1 MPDYTLPQARSVSG
15 LGRTEIAWTDFAFNP
30 LRAVTKDGK
39 AGWACVKVA
48 SGCKSCYAESLNK
61 RWGTGLPFTP
71 AGMKDVRVVLDE
83 ARVAAALTAKPR
95 GPFRAP
101 DGRPKVFVCDMTDV
115 FGEWV
120 PFETIDR
127 LFALF
132 ALRQDIDWQILTKR
146 PERMAEYTG
155 TDRRH
160 YWINEASLAMAG
172 RAVIPTQKHGMVPGS
187 WPLHNVWL
195 GCSAATQAD
204 LDRNVPH
211 LLRCPAAV
219 RFLSLEPL
227 VESVDLTNI
236 GTYDG
241 RPWSCLIDHPC
252 VDCDGED
259 GIGVDWIIVG
269 GESGPKARPCPVEV
283 IRDVVQQ
290 CGEAGTACFVKQMGS
305 RPVASRRGAN
315 GWKISQLDAA
325 DYGYGDDVVL
335 LRLRDS
341 KGGDPAEW
349 PADLRVRQWPER
361 KDTP

>member
-1 MPDYTLPQARSVSG
+1 MPDFTLPQASSVSG
-15 LGRTEIAWTDFAFNP
+15 LGRTDIAWTDFAFNP

-48 SGCKSCYAESLNK
+48 AGCKNCYAESLNK

-83 ARVAAALTAKPR
+83 ARVVAALTAKPR

-132 ALRQDIDWQILTKR
+132 ALRQDIDWQVLTKR
-146 PERMAEYTG
+146 PERMAEYLRSRTAEDGGRTDNIEHEAERLTG
-155 TDRRH
+155 HERDCSH
-160 YWINEASLAMAG
+160 
-172 RAVIPTQKHGMVPGS
+172 P
-187 WPLHNVWL
+187 WPLPNVFL
-195 GCSAATQAD
+195 GCSASTQAD
-204 LDRNVPH
+204 LHRNVPH

-227 VESVDLTNI
+227 VERVQI
-236 GTYDG
+236 GCGGCFFDHGVGGGG
-241 RPWSCLIDHPC
+241 RSA
-252 VDCDGED
+252 
-259 GIGVDWIIVG
+259 GIHQIIVG
-269 GESGPKARPCPVEV
+269 GESGPKARPCPVEA

-290 CGEAGTACFVKQMGS
+290 CGEAGTACFVKQLGS
-305 RPVASRRGAN
+305 RPLTRCPQCFTAEDPEWVHSGCPTC
-315 GWKISQLDAA
+315 GGEGLV
-325 DYGYGDDVVL
+325 GM
-335 LRLRDS
+335 RLRDS
-341 KGGDPAEW
+341 KGGDQSEFPE
-349 PADLRVRQWPER
+349 DLRVREWPER
-361 KDTP
+361 KGANRG